1 LRRPTFLEAIFGL
14 TQLLDTLISQHQP
27 TFKLQHYLFAVITM
41 DSKRRENQK
50 LHEQMVL
57 TISKLFPN
65 ISLNVVISAVKKSNL
80 NLALAVQYVTESDE
94 FQHSQPQTLC
104 EYKETED
111 KASFCLD
118 TKQQQA
124 SGCDAKDLTSISKPI
139 PQPVKSEEK
148 RKLKYSTSYA
158 DKITQVQEI
167 FPDIDAELIALQL
180 EKCEGDVEK
189 CVLCLLD
196 QKTPNPSCRKF
207 AASPSH
213 RRSSNPSLQTNKN
226 SNVFA
231 DIDSDDE
238 IWGVDS
244 EESLVYDPYND
255 VEAWFFHLEDKRKPK
270 KPQVTNAKLK
280 IYQQIIDEHNAKEC
294 ERQKLKDISSSERRH
309 VEGHQSLQ
317 KERQKRYEC
326 DYQGTLPASAES
338 PHDQKTKTEELALST
353 HPQRKIPRPYSLFDI
368 LKTQIDAVLLPIQ
381 NTLTA
386 KITNSE
392 TNNSN
397 NNVTNNSEIIGD
409 SEFIEAELSK
419 TQSQVHW
426 LPTREYISKQQT
438 ELRTL
443 KTKLLDAVKISDS
456 RPFVVNVT
464 LQEPLEKGS
473 DGRRLFS
480 QPLHLFLVVIIPPK
494 YPDQIPR
501 LTVLS
506 NRIHCPLPVETIQ
519 RLEARLRHKARSL
532 RGRVMIE
539 KLVEEAEEWLQNSET
554 VRIHA
559 KKASLTEEKGVTQG
573 DIAASLRH
581 ILSHKVS
588 YSCVDSDDILRLRNR
603 TIAKAEKLL
612 SNTKT
617 KQFLTSA
624 TIRTMLMYFQW
635 DLKKFVETYLNAED
649 ENSVEE
655 LFQEVGIPFIKRTHA
670 INNEEIVKSYEMKHK
685 CPACEEEYDLDR
697 IIELTCGHF
706 YCFECYREYLKI
718 KITEGNA
725 ERITCPR
732 FNCKYILGQTF
743 VSAIIDGDLYRQY
756 IYYIAKGFAENNPA
770 VKWCP
775 APHCELALINP
786 KREFMVMCYC
796 GAVWCFVCGSE
807 FHWPATCE
815 ELKWWNEP
823 HNLDDDARN
832 DNASLD
838 WFLKHTQM
846 CPKCHTSIEKN
857 GGCNHMSCTKCQFDF
872 CWICLSPWSVEHY
885 LCETVAPAS
894 DSEAVPILKDKVR
907 VVIETSFKT
916 LWQLHENERQKADAI
931 IKKTLLDQ
939 LGKWLASGQTNVSD
953 CQTLCTAME
962 FIILVF
968 N

>member
-1 LRRPTFLEAIFGL
+1 
-14 TQLLDTLISQHQP
+14 
-27 TFKLQHYLFAVITM
+27 
-41 DSKRRENQK
+41 
-50 LHEQMVL
+50 
-57 TISKLFPN
+57 
-65 ISLNVVISAVKKSNL
+65 
-80 NLALAVQYVTESDE
+80 
-94 FQHSQPQTLC
+94 
-104 EYKETED
+104 
-111 KASFCLD
+111 
-118 TKQQQA
+118 
-124 SGCDAKDLTSISKPI
+124 
-139 PQPVKSEEK
+139 
-148 RKLKYSTSYA
+148 
-158 DKITQVQEI
+158 
-167 FPDIDAELIALQL
+167 
-180 EKCEGDVEK
+180 
-189 CVLCLLD
+189 
-196 QKTPNPSCRKF
+196 
-207 AASPSH
+207 
-213 RRSSNPSLQTNKN
+213 
-226 SNVFA
+226 
-231 DIDSDDE
+231 
-238 IWGVDS
+238 
-244 EESLVYDPYND
+244 
-255 VEAWFFHLEDKRKPK
+255 
-270 KPQVTNAKLK
+270 
-280 IYQQIIDEHNAKEC
+280 
-294 ERQKLKDISSSERRH
+294 
-309 VEGHQSLQ
+309 
-317 KERQKRYEC
+317 
-326 DYQGTLPASAES
+326 
-338 PHDQKTKTEELALST
+338 
-353 HPQRKIPRPYSLFDI
+353 
-368 LKTQIDAVLLPIQ
+368 
-381 NTLTA
+381 
-386 KITNSE
+386 
-392 TNNSN
+392 
-397 NNVTNNSEIIGD
+397 
-409 SEFIEAELSK
+409 
-419 TQSQVHW
+419 
-426 LPTREYISKQQT
+426 
-438 ELRTL
+438 
-443 KTKLLDAVKISDS
+443 
-456 RPFVVNVT
+456 
-464 LQEPLEKGS
+464 
-473 DGRRLFS
+473 
-480 QPLHLFLVVIIPPK
+480 
-494 YPDQIPR
+494 
-501 LTVLS
+501 
-506 NRIHCPLPVETIQ
+506 
-519 RLEARLRHKARSL
+519 
-532 RGRVMIE
+532 
-539 KLVEEAEEWLQNSET
+539 
-554 VRIHA
+554 
-559 KKASLTEEKGVTQG
+559 
-573 DIAASLRH
+573 
-581 ILSHKVS
+581 
-588 YSCVDSDDILRLRNR
+588 
-603 TIAKAEKLL
+603 
-612 SNTKT
+612 
-617 KQFLTSA
+617 
-624 TIRTMLMYFQW
+624 MLMYFQW

-962 FIILVF
+962 FIILCRHIIMNKCIVGDYALHHSIGDSKKIKSRKPLLTLFSFHSFIFLSASYLGIFRFYLEARVRYQYSEGSAVF
-968 N
+968 ENSFFSLDLGVVSILLSP